1 MGRVILF
8 AIIVG
13 VVAGIVMSL
22 VRRKKGGG
30 DY

>member
-1 MGRVILF
+1 MARLILF

-13 VVAGIVMSL
+13 IVAGIVMSIA
-22 VRRKKGGG
+22 RRKRGGG